1 MPCKIYNSPRNH
13 NKCVPLSTL
22 VFSWQLWKAGVKKKT
37 QALTLL
43 LVCKLQRNPKQHK
56 KKTVGNNQFPHNVYV
71 VLPHNKFFLFFF
83 AFSPLLCVVLACFF
97 FFLLLPFFSLPLLFL
112 FDNNNPASVRCC
124 CSFSRLITSASQFQ
138 LSPSASHLF
147 FPSTHTQPNSQHARN
162 RSRSG
167 RPVR

>member
-1 MPCKIYNSPRNH
+1 MRPIIHPCFLLATVESRCEKKNASPH
-13 NKCVPLSTL
+13 TFACMQTPKKP
-22 VFSWQLWKAGVKKKT
+22 KATQKKKPLAT
-37 QALTLL
+37 T
-43 LVCKLQRNPKQHK
+43 NS
-56 KKTVGNNQFPHNVYV
+56 PHNVYV

-83 AFSPLLCVVLACFF
+83 AFSPLLCVVLACCF